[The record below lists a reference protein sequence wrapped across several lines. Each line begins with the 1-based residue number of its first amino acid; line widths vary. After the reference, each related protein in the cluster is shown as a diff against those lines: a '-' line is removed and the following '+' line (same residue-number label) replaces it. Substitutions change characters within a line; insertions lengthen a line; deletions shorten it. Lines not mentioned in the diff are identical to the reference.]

1 MAKPPRIFISHVDA
15 DGSYAAD
22 LKRALVA
29 RGMDAWTFE
38 DVARVD
44 ESLDEA
50 LRRALQRSHAYVA
63 IVSDRALASN
73 WIPFEVGAAFSTGKN
88 VLLIDRTTHD
98 AALPAP
104 FSSFRTIQSKR
115 GSASRA
121 ADEIAQAVAA

>member
-1 MAKPPRIFISHVDA
+1 MAKPPRIFISHVAA
-15 DGSYAAD
+15 DDSFAAD
-22 LKRALVA
+22 LKRALVD

-38 DVARVD
+38 DVARTD
-44 ESLDEA
+44 DSLDEA

-88 VLLIDRTTHD
+88 VLLIDRTTH

-104 FSSFRTIQSKR
+104 FSSFRTIPSKR

-121 ADEIAQAVAA
+121 AEEVAQAVAA